1 MRENELKQGKKSN
14 ILAVDDAK
22 DILMLLEFELSEEGY
37 QIFTAESGYEGIEIL
52 SSEPIDLLLL
62 DINMPGFSGLQV
74 LKQIK
79 QNSQL
84 KDIPV
89 IMLSA
94 SEQSDD
100 IVSALDL
107 GANDFVNKPY
117 ISKVLLARIRT
128 SLRLLEK
135 NRELERMALTDF
147 LTGINNRRQFYH
159 LSNIAISKNKRDRSR
174 LSIAIL
180 DIDHFK
186 KINDTY
192 GHDIGDM
199 ILVEFSNLLSV
210 VFRDYDTVGRVGGEE
225 FGICLPDTN
234 LEQGLL
240 ACERF
245 RKELAEKKMSIVIEE
260 KLIKLSI
267 TASIGITNTNK
278 ESNIEILIK
287 QADKALY
294 DAKVK
299 GRNLVCSYQQGT

>member
-1 MRENELKQGKKSN
+1 MRTNELKQGKKAN
-14 ILAVDDAK
+14 ILAIDDAK
-22 DILMLLEFELSEEGY
+22 DILMLLEFELNEEGY

-52 SSEPIDLLLL
+52 SNEPIDLLLL

-135 NRELERMALTDF
+135 NRELEKMALTDF

-159 LSNIAISKNKRDRSR
+159 LSSIAISKNKRDHSA
-174 LSIAIL
+174 LTVAIL

-186 KINDTY
+186 QINDTY

-199 ILVEFSNLLSV
+199 VLVEFSSLLSA

-234 LEQGLL
+234 LEQGIL

-245 RKELAEKKMSIVIEE
+245 RKELSAKEMSIVVEE

-267 TASIGITNTNK
+267 TASIGITNTSK

-294 DAKVK
+294 DAKIK
-299 GRNLVCSYQQGT
+299 GRNLVCSYQQEM